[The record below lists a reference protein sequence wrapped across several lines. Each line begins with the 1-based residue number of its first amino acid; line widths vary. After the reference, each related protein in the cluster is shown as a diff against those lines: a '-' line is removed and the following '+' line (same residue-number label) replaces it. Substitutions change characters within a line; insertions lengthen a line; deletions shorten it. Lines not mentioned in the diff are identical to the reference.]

1 MIGLFNGILLLDTL
15 INHFVVRLQNNRVL
29 NKPIRFKEIVIFV
42 IKWVKNCNWT
52 SSLLVHVH
60 VCICMYMFGK
70 QHVTV
75 SALLSNLL

>member
-1 MIGLFNGILLLDTL
+1 MIGLFIGILLLDTL
-15 INHFVVRLQNNRVL
+15 INHFAVRLQNNRVL
-29 NKPIRFKEIVIFV
+29 NKPIRFEEIVIFV

-52 SSLLVHVH
+52 SRISTRTCV
-60 VCICMYMFGK
+60 YMFGK

>member
-1 MIGLFNGILLLDTL
+1 MIGLFNSILLLDTL
-15 INHFVVRLQNNRVL
+15 INHFAVRLRNNGVL

-52 SSLLVHVH
+52 SRISTRTCVYMY
-60 VCICMYMFGK
+60 MYMFGK